1 MTEKQS
7 GPDALTP
14 LTGQVAVVTGAARGI
29 GEAIAHRLAR
39 MGASVAL
46 TARDQVRLAQV
57 KEDIEQHGGKAFVL
71 PCDLTVESAGVALGQ
86 RVGKEHGRCGIL
98 VN

>member
-39 MGASVAL
+39 MGAGIVL
-46 TARDQVRLAQV
+46 TARDQARLAQV
-57 KEDIEQHGGKAFVL
+57 KEEIEQHGGKAFVL
-71 PCDLTVESAGVALGQ
+71 PWDWVSTTC
-86 RVGKEHGRCGIL
+86 RVSSSI
-98 VN
+98 

>member
-29 GEAIAHRLAR
+29 GEAIAYRLAR
-39 MGASVAL
+39 MGADIVL
-46 TARDQVRLAQV
+46 TARA
-57 KEDIEQHGGKAFVL
+57 GKRENCAAWRKGL
-71 PCDLTVESAGVALGQ
+71 RAPL
-86 RVGKEHGRCGIL
+86 
-98 VN
+98 